1 MFDNYNNMMDQG
13 NNQFQ
18 TRDYSAVHG
27 DGSGVNP
34 MSFNGGAIGGILG
47 KMTDQKG
54 IFQGGQ
60 KNRMFGRLRDAWEGT
75 DSNDPTSSNYQTT
88 ATNINTGNDESFEV
102 NDIDPDNIQ
111 PGQNRFANSND
122 KNLSG
127 EREYPS
133 WHPLHPNNA
142 ASEGDVNN
150 DVVKPGQ
157 NIFGNNEENDGTNGV
172 VQPGQNIFNRGLGE
186 DTEEGDGSSVFDY
199 NKPQYNKT
207 SYAEPEHN
215 NSPFNRQSGK
225 NSNYPYDNNVNQ
237 SLLSQIPGYNT
248 VSNWSNYAN
257 TNPSKVDAELDD
269 NQTNVFN
276 STRGN
281 KLGGY

>member
-1 MFDNYNNMMDQG
+1 MFDNYNNMMDKG

-54 IFQGGQ
+54 MFQGGQ

-75 DSNDPTSSNYQTT
+75 DSNDPTSPNYQTT
-88 ATNINTGNDESFEV
+88 ATNTNTGNDESVEV
-102 NDIDPDNIQ
+102 DNMDPDNVQ
-111 PGQNRFANSND
+111 AGQNRFANSND
-122 KNLSG
+122 KNSSG

-133 WHPLHPNNA
+133 WHPLNPNNA
-142 ASEGDVNN
+142 VSEGNVDNG
-150 DVVKPGQ
+150 VVEPGQ
-157 NIFGNNEENDGTNGV
+157 NIFD
-172 VQPGQNIFNRGLGE
+172 RGLGE
-186 DTEEGDGSSVFDY
+186 GTEEDDSSSVFDY
-199 NKPQYNKT
+199 QEPQYDKA
-207 SYAEPEHN
+207 SYAEPEYN
-215 NSPFNRQSGK
+215 NDPFNRQSGK